1 MTQQSIV
8 RCTNCGTEWALEARS
23 IHLGGASVSEPTCPV
38 CHLPLS
44 TGETSP
50 LRLVSADDLETQLRA
65 LMSSARASGLDTE
78 VIVQVLRDELE
89 FAAEMGHAG
98 RRFSVQLID
107 LGPQEGEILNRPV
120 RDRREILQHHSV
132 SSRR

>member
-1 MTQQSIV
+1 MTQQSIE
-8 RCTNCGTEWALEARS
+8 RCTNCGTEWDLEARPL
-23 IHLGGASVSEPTCPV
+23 HLDDASVSEPTCPV
-38 CHLPLS
+38 CHLPVATDETAPTRFVS
-44 TGETSP
+44 T
-50 LRLVSADDLETQLRA
+50 DDLENQLRA
-65 LMSSARASGLDTE
+65 LMSSARASGLGAE
-78 VIVQVLRDELE
+78 VIVHVLRDELE

-120 RDRREILQHHSV
+120 RDRREILQYHSV